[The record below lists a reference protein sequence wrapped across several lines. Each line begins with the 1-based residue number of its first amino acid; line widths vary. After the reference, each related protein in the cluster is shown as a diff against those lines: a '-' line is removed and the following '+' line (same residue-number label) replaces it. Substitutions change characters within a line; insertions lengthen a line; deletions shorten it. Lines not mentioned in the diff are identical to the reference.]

1 MERVESRV
9 CDLKMKNI
17 PSWRKVPSM
26 KCPHFIEKRNRQ
38 CKNTAKENGYCRF
51 HAPVAPVEIPKDCG
65 KRGCHEIL
73 KNGEYCKLK
82 STCGKMCYK
91 HEVRV
96 VVKKVVEKVVE
107 EKVKEKVPEDC
118 MICYDPMHSMV
129 KLNGCTHSLC
139 ESCALELASTN
150 KKLCP
155 MCRAP
160 FTVESFTLE
169 QKRKIRQPIQ
179 PLLMPSFLFDILL
192 RMPEEEIEG
201 FMREWEHAP
210 RFGL

>member
-1 MERVESRV
+1 
-9 CDLKMKNI
+9 MKF
-17 PSWRKVPSM
+17 R
-26 KCPHFIEKRNRQ
+26 HFIANQNR
-38 CKNTAKENGYCRF
+38 
-51 HAPVAPVEIPKDCG
+51 KDSKFKKFKTG
-65 KRGCHEIL
+65 KHPRVFRD
-73 KNGEYCKLK
+73 K
-82 STCGKMCYK
+82 
-91 HEVRV
+91 VRYFTGMID
-96 VVKKVVEKVVE
+96 VVE
-107 EKVKEKVPEDC
+107 EKEDC

-139 ESCALELASTN
+139 ESCALELESTN